1 MSDSQQDQAQQPA
14 APQTGGVEPGKWERE
29 QLEKLVSS
37 TLNEHRRTRRWG
49 IFFKFLTFG
58 YLFILLV
65 IMLPDKFSSVP
76 IKDGGHTALIE
87 VKGVIAAGE
96 PAGADN
102 VITGLRAAFKDK
114 NTKGVILRINSP
126 GGSPVQAAYI
136 NDEIIR
142 LKEKYK
148 AIPVY
153 AVIVDICASGGYYI
167 AAAADEIYAD
177 KGSIVGSIGV
187 LMNGF
192 GFEQAMSKLGVE
204 RRLLAAGEHKGIMDP
219 FSPMKEGEK
228 AHIQGML
235 DQLHQQFIDV
245 VKRGRGDRLKG
256 GEKLFSGLFWSGEE
270 SLKLGLVDG
279 LGSSSHVAREII
291 GAEEIIDFTPAED
304 LFEKLAQRV
313 GAGVADTLARVS
325 GLGWAPQL
333 R

>member
-1 MSDSQQDQAQQPA
+1 MNEMQQDQTRQPT

-29 QLEKLVSS
+29 QLEKLVHS

-49 IFFKFLTFG
+49 IFFKFLTFA
-58 YLFILLV
+58 YLVALLV
-65 IMLPDKFSSVP
+65 LMLPDKFSSVP
-76 IKDGGHTALIE
+76 AKSSAHTALVE

-96 PAGADN
+96 PAGADR
-102 VITGLRAAFKDK
+102 VIAGLRAAFKDE
-114 NTKGVILRINSP
+114 NTKGVVLRINSP

-136 NDEIIR
+136 NDEIVR

-148 AIPVY
+148 EIPVY
-153 AVIVDICASGGYYI
+153 AVIVDVCASGGYYV

-192 GFEQAMSKLGVE
+192 GFEQAMAKLGVE

-219 FSPMKEGEK
+219 FSPMRAEER

-235 DQLHQQFIDV
+235 NQLHQQFIEV

-270 SLKLGLVDG
+270 SVKLGLVDG
-279 LGSSSHVAREII
+279 LASSSYVAREII
-291 GAEEIIDFTPAED
+291 GAEEIVDFTPAED

-313 GAGVADTLARVS
+313 GAGMADALARIS